1 MKNLKF
7 LRNARKIS
15 QEKLAAVLNV
25 SRSTV
30 AMWETCGIDP
40 DNEMI
45 IKIAEYF
52 NVSIDYLLTGKE
64 YAVNADFYRILLS
77 DNGLNA
83 IRAYL
88 KDSLNETDYET
99 LRQTLGIEFDE
110 IRQFIDLGIPYGG
123 KCLNILDK
131 ILVALDL
138 NVYDIFKAY
147 YRSEEVNFLTETE
160 RKLLKAYRNKPNLQQ
175 IVNTAL
181 GIDDI
186 NSPSSIADDMSDT
199 VEKTQ
204 KIFNQVT
211 VSK

>member
-1 MKNLKF
+1 MDILKKLRLAKNLTQQQVASEIN
-7 LRNARKIS
+7 LS
-15 QEKLAAVLNV
+15 QQAYANYESGNRQP
-25 SRSTV
+25 SY
-30 AMWETCGIDP
+30 
-40 DNEMI
+40 EML

-64 YAVNADFYRILLS
+64 YIVNADFYRILLS

-110 IRQFIDLGIPYGG
+110 IRQFIDLGIPYGE

-147 YRSEEVNFLTETE
+147 YRSEEVNLLTETE